1 MSQQESG
8 ATEMILAL
16 EEGRVIIRFKEP
28 KLWVAFDAKNA
39 MAVSGR
45 MARMAYEA
53 HTGQPAPDANAM
65 ERVVQSKLTE
75 QMRDRMIARVALMLP
90 NLLEKGKTP
99 GYIAMQIV
107 DSIFSAVDA

>member
-1 MSQQESG
+1 MIEQETG

-16 EEGRVIIRFKEP
+16 EDGRIIIRFKEP
-28 KLWVAFDAKNA
+28 KLWVAFDPQNA

-53 HTGQPAPDANAM
+53 HYGKPAPDAHAM
-65 ERVVQSKLTE
+65 EREVQSKLTE

-99 GYIAMQIV
+99 GYIAMQVV
-107 DSIFSAVDA
+107 DSIFSAVEA